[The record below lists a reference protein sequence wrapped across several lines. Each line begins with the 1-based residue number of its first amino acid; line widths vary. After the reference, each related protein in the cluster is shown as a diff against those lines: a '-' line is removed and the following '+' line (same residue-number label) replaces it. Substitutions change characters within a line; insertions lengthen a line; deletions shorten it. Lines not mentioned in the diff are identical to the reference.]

1 MLSLRDH
8 LKCGALAILVISGA
22 TAAWAEEART
32 DLFKVVTVKDEIII
46 GLSADELKALGGPDA
61 NAVAHALAQKGDL
74 TVWQY
79 NVHRGANGELQQ
91 RRPPNRPARQFIAAR
106 RALRHA
112 LRDRAASVIA
122 LVCVNR
128 HDIFFSHLRKPDA
141 GCPSIAMDTDCG
153 RSDSPDV
160 RGILFNVLRMRSQM
174 QAASHWDRIEGVIT
188 VSRVD
193 QPPSHVSDDLND
205 ATPVIRYRYRVG
217 GQDLEGD
224 QVRIGGIAL
233 TTRVL
238 AGGLVARYPVGAR
251 VDVHIDPNDLKN
263 ALLERSSRAISRP

>member
-1 MLSLRDH
+1 ML
-8 LKCGALAILVISGA
+8 
-22 TAAWAEEART
+22 
-32 DLFKVVTVKDEIII
+32 
-46 GLSADELKALGGPDA
+46 DA
-61 NAVAHALAQKGDL
+61 HQLPWTQ
-74 TVWQY
+74 
-79 NVHRGANGELQQ
+79 
-91 RRPPNRPARQFIAAR
+91 IAAGVT
-106 RALRHA
+106 L
-112 LRDRAASVIA
+112 LM
-122 LVCVNR
+122 
-128 HDIFFSHLRKPDA
+128 F
-141 GCPSIAMDTDCG
+141 G
-153 RSDSPDV
+153 
-160 RGILFNVLRMRSQM
+160 GILFNVLRMRSQM

-263 ALLERSSRAISRP
+263 ALLEPEK